1 MDKRDISVESL
12 QNELIDLKAEIL
24 ELSRGLAANAS
35 DAVERAGPAYE
46 ATKGAV
52 RQAAQNVKDQ
62 GQSAVE
68 VIRENPGTTTS
79 VAVTAGLIGL
89 ALGYM
94 LGSTSSPERSRWHL

>member
-12 QNELIDLKAEIL
+12 QHELTDLKGEIL
-24 ELSRGLAANAS
+24 ELSRALASNAS
-35 DAVERAGPAYE
+35 SAAESVGPAYE

-52 RQAAQNVKDQ
+52 RQTAQTVRDQ
-62 GQSAVE
+62 GQAAVD